1 MVKAYIDSLRNDK
14 AKRTRFALMVA
25 IIAIVLFAAVFWTL
39 RFIGITMTDEAG
51 CGLLEHT
58 HTEECYERVLI
69 CDIPE
74 GEEHTHTDECYELRL
89 ICDKEEHTHTALCYP
104 DTSADVES
112 PEDWEATLPAQEV
125 MTGEWARDIVAVAQS
140 QVGYKESER
149 NYSLEEDGT
158 HNGYTRF
165 GAWYGSPYAPWNAM
179 FVSFCLNYSNV
190 PASVLAPNAGVEAFV
205 AGVNSNYIDKTS
217 GEPLPGDIILLD
229 TDGDGSA
236 DKLGIIA
243 DVYDDRGA
251 DLITTSTGSRVE
263 EAPARRTVRFV
274 MGDMDGAVGE
284 TVMTVDNNWILG
296 YVHTS
301 VLNSDYIDN
310 TPVPS
315 EEPEETAEPGDVRAT
330 DEPAATD
337 APDST
342 EVPEPTEEP
351 EPIFIQRGVVDADT
365 STDTVIA
372 HIVWDDDDNSYG
384 SISVTVRLLRGA
396 TEVQTAVLNSSNNW
410 TYAFTGLTA
419 ANNYHLEYGVP
430 HGYSEQ
436 IDVQSGRTATW
447 TPFTASTFTVGN
459 VYAIVR
465 RTGSSGSYTYK
476 AVGATGTFSDFLENY
491 PVIAGSNGYPLFIP
505 DNAQWQVSARSDSYL
520 RADAFSVG
528 ASSSEYGITRYFY
541 LWEDGMSSSGY
552 SFGTHTA
559 VHDDYYSLYY
569 TRSGDYGGTI
579 SSYRKVG
586 TSSTATQFFMK
597 DDLDK
602 YGEEEDLVGVT
613 SSSSASNYGVFVRAW
628 ASSSTTKTSSFTIYL
643 HKQEVVDP
651 AAPLLS
657 HKKQIDWLGDG
668 DANSDAGIAS
678 PTEDDYRLYLDVQGR
693 QEPVDILFV
702 VDLSSSMEDSDMAPG
717 AGETFSTSVL
727 TDNTGII
734 LRMGTSYALTA
745 PSSGTTVTRAA
756 LDETSQYQRWYVTE
770 DGTYTNCFRLWNPA
784 TEKYL
789 GYDYSSSGSGFGLT
803 SYGYSSLFRINA
815 YGYLVMWCNASSS
828 DSSYSTQVFV
838 NYSSGFTLGS
848 SGSTS
853 YTVSVKAIS
862 RIRAMNNFLNG
873 VNNSGNGFVNTLLT
887 ANPYNKIAIV
897 TFGSDENASESP
909 IYKVDSSV
917 LLDWSRP
924 TTTSQTTINPNKVES
939 GAGTNY
945 CAGLYRL
952 DDMLSS
958 SLIANDGRRKL
969 VIFLSDGSP
978 TFALASK
985 SATARL
991 GNGQASDDDNAI
1003 TVSDPTYEA
1012 IREVVNAAKA
1022 AHSNIQFNSIAFH
1035 NPATDSHFL
1044 QDYLQSIASRGNGAF
1059 YEATNTEELE
1069 NAILSATMPR
1079 GVVIADT
1086 LSEYVDYNTDNPAL
1100 KVTMTKN
1107 GVTTVLWQ
1115 NGSAT
1120 TAGSSI
1126 IESCAFEN
1134 GQVKLDLK
1142 DDYLLQSDEVFTVS
1156 FNVKI
1161 NQYAKD
1167 QYTANQG
1174 YGGMTGG
1181 YNTDYGTNTT
1191 SSFKPGF
1198 YSNTSAEVSYEIA
1211 GGYYLEEYSKPV
1223 VQTEQSDTPTPAQD
1237 ATFEHNKVIDWLGD
1251 GDPNPDTQL
1260 TGDNTY
1266 RLYLDWTG
1274 EFSKPY
1280 DLMLVID
1287 RSASMLYAPD
1297 GSTATT
1303 SNPSRETL
1311 VEYVLNGYGS
1321 DAGLIKTFLDANPQN
1336 RISIVTFGG
1345 EPEER
1350 MDISSWSSAT
1360 GFTAGGIYT
1369 LTYGGYYMAASTS
1382 GTSITPT
1389 SSLTDYAKWVAL
1401 ESQSSGYFYL
1411 KNVATGR
1418 ALNFNSS
1425 YSLYTDSEYGCGVRL
1440 YNNRLYVSTTATSQY
1455 YVYYDSSY
1463 GYIIS
1468 TYSTT
1473 FTCRKANLASYSY
1486 EIDSA
1491 APRDW
1496 GRNYNAFYLNVQ
1508 ENTGTNY
1515 EAGLLKA
1522 QEKWAS
1528 STNPNKLMIF
1538 LSDGEPTYWVKSNGD
1553 RGGTGG
1559 TTYSNLH
1566 GTSENGSI
1574 YESKL
1579 AWDVFHSACPTV
1591 TTRALLFGSAMNQ
1604 EISFSPGFAYTFR
1617 NTSGTNLT
1625 IANNSTWYYCVE
1637 SSGYAYLRTRNGSGS
1652 YLYYNGSSFSTTSS
1666 SSSATLFRLDPNT
1679 GYLQYYVSS
1688 SNTWANTS
1696 YGYSYI
1702 KAFRPLDMSAL
1713 NYIDDTGVAATI
1725 ESDNTGAY
1733 QALLNTLSSFI
1744 YPSDVKIVDT
1754 LSKYVSYN
1762 PATGALKVTRVNKN
1776 TGAIQVLYENGSITA
1791 TGQGIIQSVVY
1802 TPGDTSMEP
1811 TASTGTITVNFVD
1824 GFVVDPTYDY
1834 TVSFNVTTTKTAE
1847 NEKAYNIEHNVEGDS
1862 TGYAGV
1868 TGDVGTDFTYTGTQ
1882 GGVTYNNHNTTSST
1896 MPGFHSNDE
1905 AYVSLTLGGEDITDY
1920 YDHPVVQVEASSG
1933 SETTVEN
1940 FDKAK
1945 VIDWL
1950 GDGEDNPDT
1959 DFSGED
1965 DYRLYLDWS
1974 GEFSTPY
1981 DLLVIVDVS
1990 ASMLGGVD
1998 GTSNPAAGQSREAIV
2013 ESILNGQNGIINRF
2027 LNANWNTTTNKSN
2040 NSAAVIKFGGEPDP
2054 RLPAASWN
2062 TVTTLTNETAVM
2074 LYTGSNALADM
2085 GSGSQDNGNISR
2097 VAPDPTDHRQ
2107 WWSVRVPSDGNG
2119 FYFSNV
2125 ETGRNILVNNSG
2137 SYYDVYLTNTDYVT
2151 NFTLSDNKIKLYG
2164 YSYYLQY
2171 GSSYTTGFRMIYNG
2185 GDTFTV
2191 NQKTS
2196 VQYSYLYDAQVV
2208 HSWSNTDFDVD
2219 LNVRNDTGTNYAA
2232 GLRLAREVLQTS
2244 PHQNKIVIFL
2254 SDGEPTYWLISD
2266 TERGGTGLSSNATN
2280 VANAKTASINAAN
2293 SFKAAFPNVPMYGV
2307 MFNTNSTVI
2316 ENAREVLQ
2324 AISTSGQAYV
2334 AESGAELLEYF
2345 NMMTSPSNMVV
2356 TDYLSQYVEFNP
2368 ALGGDIKVTSV
2379 NKNTGEIVVLYEE
2392 SEGGIQ
2398 TLGQGVIKPG
2408 YPKYTPWNEMTAD
2421 EKAAHPDAVC
2431 NGKIEL
2437 QFVDGFIID
2446 PDYRYTLSFNVHVSD
2461 EAKAAKQAKIAVYDA
2476 WVRTDP
2482 TFTVGGNTY
2491 HLFDQDGQLILD
2503 NYELLTDETNP
2514 TKAYVDS
2521 MLNLYCPE
2529 GITDTGD
2536 YIGDPGTD
2544 YSYNAQGISNNNHTS
2559 SGMPGF
2565 RSNHDATVSYTF
2577 GHDVVEHYDHPVVQ
2591 VTVEGEEK
2599 PDTNFHNSK
2608 VIDWLGDG
2616 SANPDTDVDDTLSG
2630 EALEDIYRLYLD
2642 MSGKQNK
2649 GCDLM
2654 IIIDRSNS
2662 MNESAGNGM
2671 TRIDAVNR
2679 VLFGPNDNDGLLAEF
2694 LSAND
2699 GKNRICMIGFG
2710 GQRTN
2715 GHQNDANYDYSLDS
2729 NLIRGWGRDASVPQ
2743 SGYITAP
2750 TDFGTD
2756 YSAALLL
2763 AGEAWEQVY
2772 TDDTNKLM
2780 IFLSDGEPS
2789 FWIDVSNGVNT
2800 TNHTAG
2806 RRYGNGT
2813 QSSIN
2818 AETAAGAKATYDWFH
2833 AAFPAVHTESVG
2845 FGTSFDTNVLNYY
2858 AKNGDPN
2865 SSAVALRATDYEG
2878 LLAALKAQI
2887 YPSSIVITDA
2897 LSKYVRYYSA
2907 DADLKVTM
2915 KREIGTDSVTGDP
2928 IYEEAT
2934 IYENGHIVNN
2944 APVYVGG
2951 VATGDTVDGR
2961 DYIRRVSYTE
2971 GDTSAVPTS
2980 STGTVEV
2987 EFNPEFVADPSYV
3000 FTVSFNVTVTQA
3012 AYLAENNGVAHN
3024 VGDEGT
3030 DYPGNTS
3037 SSNKMGY
3044 WSNDAA
3050 SRVTYNIG
3058 SETQNDPYDK
3068 PVIQAPDQPVEEET
3082 STGAKATVTK
3092 SWDDENDKYM
3102 LRPESIIVRLYANGQ
3117 PTGKY
3122 AILSAD
3128 NGWTYTWNDLPAY
3141 DDNGDLIEYSI
3152 EEDDVYAYT
3161 PVYAEP
3167 TYSTTGDRQFYVR
3180 YYPNEGTGQLYN
3192 DGPYSAASA
3201 NDPITATV
3209 KPNVNSD
3216 FSFTR
3221 AGYTFTGWNT
3231 QPDGSGTSYAP
3242 GATITLNDHVKLYAQ
3257 WQQNAVTTYTLT
3269 YNKNGSDVTGI
3280 VPTGGTYESGDTVTV
3295 AGKGTLARNGYT
3307 FTGWNTAANGSGT
3320 SYAPGDTL
3328 TITANTTLYAQW
3340 EVEQV
3345 VWYPVNDIVV
3355 GEQYL
3360 IGFKVG
3366 NDVYLIMNYCPNPVT
3381 SSNNYCYVY
3390 SNVYYGYV
3398 AEAVMSGNNVVGCS
3412 DWTTDLA
3419 DCTWTFSSVNGGSI
3433 TSTKGGRY
3441 LGVYTSGTDAD
3452 MYPKDNSTYPSWV
3465 WTSSDHTLKYPYG
3478 TGYKYAS
3485 YKDTVNGNT
3494 NFCYAPTSQTTS
3506 ISYVQLYSQTQGSTS
3521 PTAQPTATPTA
3532 SPTTTPT
3539 PSGYTVTF
3547 DANGGTLTGVSS
3559 TSGVASGTQYG
3570 NVNGFNSEP
3579 TYSDNEYTFYGWF
3592 TQEYGGTQITSTD
3605 QVTGDITLYAHW
3617 YGEYFIK
3624 DTSGVFVVDRLYCF
3638 IDPSNTT
3645 YEYAVAAPSSAG
3657 NLTRSATNDGLY
3669 NSALWYSRT
3678 GSTSG
3683 YVYLNNYQYT
3693 NLYMNSNQSG
3703 SNYNGYANTT
3713 GYNIKLVSAGSNRFY
3728 LEDTNGRKLYYRTS
3742 TPYYRWMTSSSTAF
3756 EVWMYYAGDYNAAE
3770 FAPSI
3775 MPTPINGGLKNAPD
3789 DLIKVNEPT
3798 APVTIIEPTEPEIVP
3813 TRTVIVE
3820 TVVAGAEAAG
3830 VDVESLNITSNVTE
3844 TGNETTHTRPVVVE
3858 SVISGAEAA
3867 GVDVSNIDAIEEAP
3881 AENAAEP
3888 AEETPNRSAIVETV
3902 VSGAEAAGVDVPD
3915 IIEPQKTPEPKAAE
3929 NDPEPE
3935 PERVPDVTVTYT
3947 LVDNFERGGAY
3958 IIVANSSIN
3967 GRTGYAVGNFAVSRG
3982 HYLAPVAVTV
3992 NDNGT
3997 LTVSS
4002 AVAANILWNAS
4013 GTKSTGYTLHN
4024 TAAGRYMGLDENE
4037 FLAPVS
4043 VAYLWHYTSDGRLD
4057 KGADSEGYR
4066 FLSFVTGDT
4075 AKFTTSMGK
4084 AGGDLS
4090 FKLYKLEG
4098 ELEINVPEPVEDAK
4112 KDETPVVVE
4121 AVIAGA
4127 EAAGVDINAML
4138 NASSA
4143 HAQEAGVPDN
4153 TETTEATEAEPDT
4166 AVVVE
4171 AVIAGAEAAGVD
4183 IGDYDYTAYAPTEAP
4198 VVTPEPN
4205 ADDPE
4210 VPEVTPEPKAEDTE
4224 APEVTPEPRNTD
4236 VSGFAKDVNSEYELV
4251 SPANLTAG
4259 GKYLIVYNSG
4269 STYKAVMNTI
4279 YSSYGPQ
4286 FTSSLTRTASGSYY
4300 KFSTALDAYLFT
4312 LSGSAGAWKF
4322 YNDTAG
4328 YLVSSGTYPS
4338 FVTGTSTYTWSIDSN
4353 GQMQGSSGS
4362 YPYLTYSSNG
4372 YYLNSSGSSG
4382 DRFTFYRLVEDTPSG
4397 TTYEYQLTDHFEAN
4411 GEYVIVY
4418 TNSGVSSAVT
4428 NQLAGTTN
4436 TLSPQ
4441 SVTISSD
4448 KVVIPSGVD
4457 PNTILWKATS
4467 KSGHFNLQSVGSSS
4481 YLAVIG
4487 GYLALDSTGSTTWDY
4502 LTSNEVQNYQN
4513 ETYPYICLID
4523 GVFDVSSNVY
4533 GRVTIYKKVS
4543 TQPATT
4549 YTVTY
4554 NANGA
4559 TSGSVPTD
4567 SNSPYASG
4575 ATVTVLGNTGN
4586 LAKTGYNF
4594 NGWNTQA
4601 NSNGTSY
4608 AQGATFTI
4616 NANTTLYAQWTPIT
4630 YTVSFN
4636 ANGGTLTGSPST
4648 TYAYGATYGSD
4659 TAFTSAPTRSGY
4671 TFAGWYTSATGG
4683 TQVNGSSTVTSG
4695 GVLYAHWTENAP
4707 TTYTVTFDPNG
4718 GTLTGA
4724 STATYNAGSAYNTN
4738 TAFTSAPTR
4747 SGYTFAGWYTSA
4759 TGGTQVNGS
4768 STVTGSTTLHAH
4780 WTQNSGSGE
4789 YIYQLVDHFEEN
4801 GEYVIV
4807 INGKAVVGSVYNTT
4821 DNKYLR
4827 TQAVTENVGIVSI
4840 PSSVDPNTVL
4850 WRANAVTTGGASG
4863 WSLLNLAANKY
4874 MAFKGTSTSAD
4885 EVITLMTTNNVPWAY
4900 DSTNLDLN
4908 DQIDSDG
4915 YYYLMLSTNYF
4926 TTSKNANQGVRLY
4939 RRIQQQETTDYTIH
4953 WHLGITN
4960 KLDRKPLELEKHI
4973 AGPTG
4978 PMLDGATFIIA
4989 RCDDNWNIYDS
5000 ASGHDLMLTATSTNG
5015 GQIIFTDPRLD
5026 GDGIAYG
5033 LNCLPY
5039 GKYVIN
5045 ETNTPEGYQGAGPW
5059 HVIVD
5064 ENGARVVDDNG
5075 WEIETGTGGN
5085 YALINQPVYELP
5097 ETGGAGVYAYTAVG
5111 AMLMLV
5117 PAAYLVIDRRKRKHS
5132 SN

>member
-125 MTGEWARDIVAVAQS
+125 MTGEWARDIIAVAQS

-236 DKLGIIA
+236 DKLGVIA

-251 DLITTSTGSRVE
+251 DLITTSTGSGAE

-315 EEPEETAEPGDVRAT
+315 EEPEETDEPEETAEPGDVR
-330 DEPAATD
+330 E
-337 APDST
+337 T
-342 EVPEPTEEP
+342 EAPEPTQVP
-351 EPIFIQRGVVDADT
+351 RDYQRGISD
-365 STDTVIA
+365 STGTNTNTVIA
-372 HIVWDDDDNSYG
+372 HVDWGNLANYS
-384 SISVTVRLLRGA
+384 SQVVTVTLYRNGVA
-396 TEVQTAVLNSSNNW
+396 TGNTLTLNAANNW
-410 TYAFTGLTA
+410 TGAFTGLSTGYNYSIEYSEPSGYAMIVSAATEATQSWQRVTSTSTTA
-419 ANNYHLEYGVP
+419 LPTSGVYAFIDKSTVNGSTVYRAIGSQTPDNNGEYLEYYSIAHNSGTPIFVP
-430 HGYSEQ
+430 TIAQWSPVSSSLSTGG
-436 IDVQSGRTATW
+436 SGTSSSPYYGSAYWENMASGSYLYKFQDSNSPTGHSFGENNSNDSHHSIKVN
-447 TPFTASTFTVGN
+447 FTASAYSGYISYTNSTATYYLSYGALTSGN
-459 VYAIVR
+459 VYDFLATTTYSDRSIIGLYR
-465 RTGSSGSYTYK
+465 KSTGSGYT
-476 AVGATGTFSDFLENY
+476 T
-491 PVIAGSNGYPLFIP
+491 
-505 DNAQWQVSARSDSYL
+505 
-520 RADAFSVG
+520 
-528 ASSSEYGITRYFY
+528 
-541 LWEDGMSSSGY
+541 
-552 SFGTHTA
+552 
-559 VHDDYYSLYY
+559 DY
-569 TRSGDYGGTI
+569 TI
-579 SSYRKVG
+579 SMSEINEYPANDPQI
-586 TSSTATQFFMK
+586 TH
-597 DDLDK
+597 
-602 YGEEEDLVGVT
+602 
-613 SSSSASNYGVFVRAW
+613 N
-628 ASSSTTKTSSFTIYL
+628 KT
-643 HKQEVVDP
+643 
-651 AAPLLS
+651 
-657 HKKQIDWLGDG
+657 IDWLGDG
-668 DANSDAGIAS
+668 DGNSDTTLDNTN
-678 PTEDDYRLYLDVQGR
+678 PTENNKDDYRLYLDVLGKSN
-693 QEPVDILFV
+693 PVDLIIV
-702 VDLSSSMEDSDMAPG
+702 IDKSNSMG
-717 AGETFSTSVL
+717 
-727 TDNTGII
+727 
-734 LRMGTSYALTA
+734 GTS
-745 PSSGTTVTRAA
+745 GTDMYDSNNNSITRIKA
-756 LDETSQYQRWYVTE
+756 
-770 DGTYTNCFRLWNPA
+770 
-784 TEKYL
+784 
-789 GYDYSSSGSGFGLT
+789 
-803 SYGYSSLFRINA
+803 
-815 YGYLVMWCNASSS
+815 VM
-828 DSSYSTQVFV
+828 
-838 NYSSGFTLGS
+838 
-848 SGSTS
+848 
-853 YTVSVKAIS
+853 
-862 RIRAMNNFLNG
+862 NFLNG
-873 VNNSGNGFVNTLLT
+873 EGYSSGGTSTGFIRDFLD
-887 ANPYNKIAIV
+887 ANAYNQLAIV
-897 TFGSDENASESP
+897 TFSDGESTDHTYTYQNDATIVRNFGRNYSNVIINLATNTSEA
-909 IYKVDSSV
+909 
-917 LLDWSRP
+917 
-924 TTTSQTTINPNKVES
+924 
-939 GAGTNY
+939 GATNY
-945 CAGLYRL
+945 CAGLYQV
-952 DDMLSS
+952 DDLLSQASYANNGHQKIVVFMSDGEPTVSLTGKTATSPTGNGTETTDEIGAETFATIYEITGKYPDVVFDSVAFHGPNTTFVTDYLSS
-958 SLIANDGRRKL
+958 I
-969 VIFLSDGSP
+969 
-978 TFALASK
+978 
-985 SATARL
+985 
-991 GNGQASDDDNAI
+991 
-1003 TVSDPTYEA
+1003 
-1012 IREVVNAAKA
+1012 
-1022 AHSNIQFNSIAFH
+1022 
-1035 NPATDSHFL
+1035 
-1044 QDYLQSIASRGNGAF
+1044 
-1059 YEATNTEELE
+1059 ATNGHGGLYDANSSSALTL
-1069 NAILSATMPR
+1069 AINKTIFPYGAE
-1079 GVVIADT
+1079 IKDT
-1086 LSEYVDYNTDNPAL
+1086 LSDYVDYNTTQPDLIVTRSTNGGIPVVIWRNGAAVSGYTNIIDSCSYDASTKTVTL
-1100 KVTMTKN
+1100 K
-1107 GVTTVLWQ
+1107 
-1115 NGSAT
+1115 
-1120 TAGSSI
+1120 
-1126 IESCAFEN
+1126 F
-1134 GQVKLDLK
+1134 K
-1142 DDYLLQSDEVFTVS
+1142 DDYLLNATDVFTVS

-1167 QYTANQG
+1167 QFTQNQG
-1174 YGGMTGG
+1174 YSGMVG
-1181 YNTDYGTNTT
+1181 DYGTDYPGNNT
-1191 SSFKPGF
+1191 SSLKPGF
-1198 YSNTSAEVSYEIA
+1198 FSNSDAKLSYKLGSKNI
-1211 GGYYLEEYSKPV
+1211 LENYVRPV
-1223 VQTEQSDTPTPAQD
+1223 VQTEPNTEPSGGQGEAVFDHSKT
-1237 ATFEHNKVIDWLGD
+1237 IDWLGD
-1251 GDPNPDTQL
+1251 GDPNPDTGAS
-1260 TGDNTY
+1260 GDNMY
-1266 RLYLDWTG
+1266 RLYLDWSG
-1274 EFSKPY
+1274 EFSQPY

-1287 RSASMLYAPD
+1287 KSASMLYAPD
-1297 GSTATT
+1297 GSTATS

-1311 VEYVLNGYGS
+1311 VENLLNGT
-1321 DAGLIKTFLDANPQN
+1321 DGLINTFLNANENN

-1350 MDISSWSSAT
+1350 MTVSSWSQ
-1360 GFTAGGIYT
+1360 I
-1369 LTYGGYYMAASTS
+1369 
-1382 GTSITPT
+1382 
-1389 SSLTDYAKWVAL
+1389 SSLTEGTIITIKDSRGYLGFTSSSDYLTYYSSNSSAYTHWAVRTPSEGSGYMLKNIGAGVYL
-1401 ESQSSGYFYL
+1401 SESSSSPYYLIKGTSTTGYIFTKSGNYLTDSSGYYLYYYNGNHEYACYSDSTSYRTALTFYQA
-1411 KNVATGR
+1411 NTSYTYDIDTTVAR
-1418 ALNFNSS
+1418 N
-1425 YSLYTDSEYGCGVRL
+1425 
-1440 YNNRLYVSTTATSQY
+1440 
-1455 YVYYDSSY
+1455 
-1463 GYIIS
+1463 
-1468 TYSTT
+1468 
-1473 FTCRKANLASYSY
+1473 
-1486 EIDSA
+1486 
-1491 APRDW
+1491 W
-1496 GRNYNAFYLNVQ
+1496 GRNGSNVELNVID
-1508 ENTGTNY
+1508 NTGTNY
-1515 EAGLLKA
+1515 EAGLMKA
-1522 QEKWAS
+1522 EELWNS
-1528 STNPNKLMIF
+1528 STNPNRIMIF
-1538 LSDGEPTYWVKSNGD
+1538 LSDGMPTYWVNNNGT
-1553 RGGTGG
+1553 RGGTGLE
-1559 TTYSNLH
+1559 TTDNLASAKTESISAANYFKNNYGV
-1566 GTSENGSI
+1566 GTSYNVTSYSVLFNSQSGVDTGA
-1574 YESKL
+1574 L
-1579 AWDVFHSACPTV
+1579 AA
-1591 TTRALLFGSAMNQ
+1591 
-1604 EISFSPGFAYTFR
+1604 
-1617 NTSGTNLT
+1617 
-1625 IANNSTWYYCVE
+1625 IAT
-1637 SSGYAYLRTRNGSGS
+1637 
-1652 YLYYNGSSFSTTSS
+1652 
-1666 SSSATLFRLDPNT
+1666 
-1679 GYLQYYVSS
+1679 
-1688 SNTWANTS
+1688 SNTAMT
-1696 YGYSYI
+1696 
-1702 KAFRPLDMSAL
+1702 A
-1713 NYIDDTGVAATI
+1713 
-1725 ESDNTGAY
+1725 SDASS
-1733 QALLNTLSSFI
+1733 LINTLNSFI
-1744 YPSDVKIVDT
+1744 YPSNVKIVDT

-1776 TGAIQVLYENGSITA
+1776 TGAIQVLYENGSVTA

-1802 TPGDTSMEP
+1802 TPGDTSLEP

-1847 NEKAYNIEHNVEGDS
+1847 NEKAYNIEHNVEGDP

-1882 GGVTYNNHNTTSST
+1882 GDVTYNNHNTTSST

-1940 FDKAK
+1940 FDKTK

-1950 GDGEDNPDT
+1950 GDGEENPDT

-1990 ASMLGGVD
+1990 ASMLDGVD
-1998 GTSNPAAGQSREAIV
+1998 GTSDPAAGQSREEIV

-2027 LNANWNTTTNKSN
+2027 LGANWNTTTNKSN

-2062 TVTTLTNETAVM
+2062 TVTTLTNKTAVM
-2074 LYTGSNALADM
+2074 LYTDSYALADM
-2085 GSGSQDNGNISR
+2085 GSGSQNYGSISR
-2097 VAPDPTDHRQ
+2097 VAPDPTDQRQ
-2107 WWSVRVPSDGNG
+2107 WWSVGVPTSGNG
-2119 FYFSNV
+2119 FYFTNV
-2125 ETGRNILVNNSG
+2125 ATGRNILHDSSNYN
-2137 SYYDVYLTNTDYVT
+2137 VYLTNTNSVT
-2151 NFTLSDNKIKLYG
+2151 PFALSNGKLKF
-2164 YSYYLQY
+2164 YSSNYYLAY
-2171 GSSYTTGFRMIYNG
+2171 SSSYTYGFKMVSSG
-2185 GDTFTV
+2185 GDTFEIK
-2191 NQKTS
+2191 QKTN
-2196 VQYSYLYDAQVV
+2196 VQYSYLYDAEVV

-2334 AESGAELLEYF
+2334 AESGAQLLEYF

-2368 ALGGDIKVTSV
+2368 ALGGDKMVTRV

-2398 TLGQGVIKPG
+2398 AAGQDVIKPG

-2421 EKAAHPDAVC
+2421 EKTAHPDAVC

-2437 QFVDGFIID
+2437 QFVDGFVID

-2461 EAKAAKQAKIAVYDA
+2461 EAKAAKQAKVAVYDA
-2476 WVRTDP
+2476 WVKTDP

-2599 PDTNFHNSK
+2599 PDTNFHNNK

-2616 SANPDTDVDDTLSG
+2616 IANPDTDVDDNLSG

-2887 YPSSIVITDA
+2887 YPSSIVISDA

-2915 KREIGTDSVTGDP
+2915 KREIGTDSETGDP

-2951 VATGDTVDGR
+2951 VATDDTVDGR

-2987 EFNPEFVADPSYV
+2987 EFDPEFVADPSYV
-3000 FTVSFNVTVTQA
+3000 FTVSFNITVTQA
-3012 AYLAENNGVAHN
+3012 AYLAQNNGVAHN

-3044 WSNDAA
+3044 WSNDEA

-3161 PVYAEP
+3161 PVYADP

-3221 AGYTFTGWNT
+3221 AGYNFTGWNT

-3257 WQQNAVTTYTLT
+3257 WQQNAVATYTLT

-3295 AGKGTLARNGYT
+3295 AGKGTLARDGYT

-3320 SYAPGDTL
+3320 SYAPGNTF
-3328 TITANTTLYAQW
+3328 TINANTTLYAQW
-3340 EVEQV
+3340 EAVAAG
-3345 VWYPVNDIVV
+3345 VWYPVDEIVP
-3355 GEQYL
+3355 GQEYL
-3360 IGFKVG
+3360 IGFVVDG
-3366 NDVYLIMNYCPNPVT
+3366 NVYLAVNYNEDA
-3381 SSNNYCYVY
+3381 SNHYYN
-3390 SNVYYGYV
+3390 NVSYTYYGYT
-3398 AEAVMSGNNVVGCS
+3398 ALATMSGNNVIGVTGNA
-3412 DWTTDLA
+3412 DDLQY
-3419 DCTWTFSSVNGGSI
+3419 CTWKFSTTSGGTV
-3433 TSTKGGRY
+3433 TSGYESGRY
-3441 LGVYTSGTDAD
+3441 LYGYTSTYYSDL
-3452 MYPKDNSTYPSWV
+3452 YPN
-3465 WTSSDHTLKYPYG
+3465 TSSQTWTYSNHSLNN
-3478 TGYKYAS
+3478 GYAYAS
-3485 YKDTVNGNT
+3485 YYELSGNNYMQIVSSTGT
-3494 NFCYAPTSQTTS
+3494 NT
-3506 ISYVQLYSQTQGSTS
+3506 YVQLYSQTQGGTQ
-3521 PTAQPTATPTA
+3521 PTDQPTATPTA
-3532 SPTTTPT
+3532 APTATPTPTPTPT

-3547 DANGGTLTGVSS
+3547 NANGGTLTGASS
-3559 TSGVASGTQYG
+3559 ATNVASGTQFG
-3570 NVNGFNSEP
+3570 SVNGFNSEP
-3579 TYSDNEYTFYGWF
+3579 THSTSGYYFLGWF
-3592 TQEYGGTQITSTD
+3592 TADTDGTEVTST
-3605 QVTGDITLYAHW
+3605 QTVTGNITLYAHYYKW
-3617 YGEYFIK
+3617 TYYR
-3624 DTSGVFVVDRLYCF
+3624 DNSGTFVDGDLYCF
-3638 IDPSNTT
+3638 DHTYSNTT
-3645 YEYAVAAPSSAG
+3645 YTVTNSTNGNDLTAGDSSSVATNQAWKAVAASDGFYYFQSQSNTSYYMG
-3657 NLTRSATNDGLY
+3657 YVDSYLTYVASTNTS
-3669 NSALWYSRT
+3669 NNRFSFKAEST
-3678 GSTSG
+3678 GSNSF
-3683 YVYLNNYQYT
+3683 YLLCNNG
-3693 NLYMNSNQSG
+3693 NYMY
-3703 SNYNGYANTT
+3703 YNGT
-3713 GYNIKLVSAGSNRFY
+3713 
-3728 LEDTNGRKLYYRTS
+3728 YYRVNSTS
-3742 TPYYRWMTSSSTAF
+3742 NKTAFTVYHRMKQDMNVTSSSILPDPVT
-3756 EVWMYYAGDYNAAE
+3756 GDFRND
-3770 FAPSI
+3770 
-3775 MPTPINGGLKNAPD
+3775 PD

-3844 TGNETTHTRPVVVE
+3844 TGNETTHSRPVVVE

-3888 AEETPNRSAIVETV
+3888 AENTPSRSAIVETV

-3947 LVDNFERGGAY
+3947 LVDHFERGGAY

-3967 GRTGYAVGNFAVSRG
+3967 DRTGYAVGNFAVSRG

-4002 AVAANILWNAS
+4002 SVAANILWNAS
-4013 GTKSTGYTLHN
+4013 GTRSTGFTLHN
-4024 TAAGRYMGLDENE
+4024 AAVGRYMGLDENE

-4090 FKLYKLEG
+4090 FRLYKLEG
-4098 ELEINVPEPVEDAK
+4098 ELEINVPEPVDDSK

-4127 EAAGVDINAML
+4127 EAAGVDIDAML

-4183 IGDYDYTAYAPTEAP
+4183 IGDYDYTAYASTEAP

-4205 ADDPE
+4205 TDDPE
-4210 VPEVTPEPKAEDTE
+4210 VPEVTPEPKVEDDKPEDHNEDTP
-4224 APEVTPEPRNTD
+4224 AATPVPRGDGAIVKAGEVWVPATTLTTGTD
-4236 VSGFAKDVNSEYELV
+4236 
-4251 SPANLTAG
+4251 
-4259 GKYLIVYNSG
+4259 YLIGITHSTGDTFLLMNYNPSTTNNYYYSYNSNYLGYAVKAIMDG
-4269 STYKAVMNTI
+4269 SNVTGVDTSYYSGAAMDYVKWNLVAN
-4279 YSSYGPQ
+4279 SSYYRIR
-4286 FTSSLTRTASGSYY
+4286 SSYQNSYYLRVESGSYEGCY
-4300 KFSTALDAYLFT
+4300 PNTEYSTYGNNWTWDSSTKYLYHN
-4312 LSGSAGAWKF
+4312 A
-4322 YNDTAG
+4322 
-4328 YLVSSGTYPS
+4328 SGTVKYVEFYYNS
-4338 FVTGTSTYTWSIDSN
+4338 NAGIGWFGADTDS
-4353 GQMQGSSGS
+4353 Q
-4362 YPYLTYSSNG
+4362 YA
-4372 YYLNSSGSSG
+4372 
-4382 DRFTFYRLVEDTPSG
+4382 REVTFYVKQT
-4397 TTYEYQLTDHFEAN
+4397 A
-4411 GEYVIVY
+4411 
-4418 TNSGVSSAVT
+4418 
-4428 NQLAGTTN
+4428 
-4436 TLSPQ
+4436 
-4441 SVTISSD
+4441 
-4448 KVVIPSGVD
+4448 
-4457 PNTILWKATS
+4457 
-4467 KSGHFNLQSVGSSS
+4467 
-4481 YLAVIG
+4481 
-4487 GYLALDSTGSTTWDY
+4487 
-4502 LTSNEVQNYQN
+4502 QN
-4513 ETYPYICLID
+4513 
-4523 GVFDVSSNVY
+4523 
-4533 GRVTIYKKVS
+4533 
-4543 TQPATT
+4543 

-4554 NANGA
+4554 NSNGA

-4586 LAKTGYNF
+4586 LAKTGYSF
-4594 NGWNTQA
+4594 IGWNTQA
-4601 NSNGTSY
+4601 NGNGTSY

-4630 YTVSFN
+4630 YTVSFD

-4724 STATYNAGSAYNTN
+4724 STATYNAGSAYNTD

-4747 SGYTFAGWYTSA
+4747 SGYTFAGWYTQMN
-4759 TGGTQVNGS
+4759 GGTQVNGS
-4768 STVTGSTTLHAH
+4768 STVTGSTMLYAH

-4807 INGKAVVGSVYNTT
+4807 INGYAVVGSVYDTSN
-4821 DNKYLR
+4821 NKYLSR
-4827 TQAVTENVGIVSI
+4827 QAVTENVDIVSI

-4874 MAFKGTSTSAD
+4874 MAFKGTSTSSD
-4885 EVITLMTTNNVPWAY
+4885 EVITLMTTNNIPWAY

-4908 DQIDSDG
+4908 DQIDSEG
-4915 YYYLMLSTNYF
+4915 YYYLKLNTNYF
-4926 TTSKNANQGVRLY
+4926 TTSKNASQGVKLY

-5000 ASGHDLMLTATSTNG
+5000 ASGHDLMLTATSTDG